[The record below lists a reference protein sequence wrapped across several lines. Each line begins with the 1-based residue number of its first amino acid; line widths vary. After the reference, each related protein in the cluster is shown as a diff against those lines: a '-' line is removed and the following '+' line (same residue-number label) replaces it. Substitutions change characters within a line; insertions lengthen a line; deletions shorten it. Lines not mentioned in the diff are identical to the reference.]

1 METNMTF
8 KKIFN
13 YLFIVSMLML
23 PVLGLFKFHQ
33 YMDYY
38 EMFILVGTGLTFIW
52 MSNYWQS
59 FRYLVSSVL
68 ALSFISIFLYKGNL
82 LSGEEQFI
90 LKYFLSS
97 QSAIM
102 WMCSLYPLSLLMY
115 WFYLLKKQAFF
126 GNFASQLTWI
136 ATAMGFYRITGKV
149 V

>member
-1 METNMTF
+1 MIF

-23 PVLGLFKFHQ
+23 PALGLFKFHQ

-68 ALSFISIFLYKGNL
+68 ALSFISIFLYEGNL

-102 WMCSLYPLSLLMY
+102 WMCSLYP
-115 WFYLLKKQAFF
+115 
-126 GNFASQLTWI
+126 
-136 ATAMGFYRITGKV
+136 
-149 V
+149 

>member
-1 METNMTF
+1 MIF

-23 PVLGLFKFHQ
+23 PALGLFKFHQ

-59 FRYLVSSVL
+59 FKYLVTSVL
-68 ALSFISIFLYKGNL
+68 ALSFISIFLYEGNL

-97 QSAIM
+97 QSAI
-102 WMCSLYPLSLLMY
+102 CGCAPYTP
-115 WFYLLKKQAFF
+115 
-126 GNFASQLTWI
+126 
-136 ATAMGFYRITGKV
+136 
-149 V
+149 